1 MPPLGPN
8 PSARVHYGGATS
20 VGQLA
25 ASPIPQFPNSMELR
39 GQATSLAKLQPSD
52 SCCTAAA
59 ASYKMPGDTGQ
70 SPRSKREASSTAGFK
85 ERTSTASRA
94 PDLACG
100 VQELT
105 AEATQAACHAPA
117 RSERRP
123 RQPHAS
129 SHPTQAVLKPP
140 ACPIPCVPQF
150 HRKPQ
155 TVRFHASENRKA
167 ELRSSAQVTP
177 QSGPEPPV
185 EASRCAVTC
194 TFFHKP

>member
-1 MPPLGPN
+1 VPPLGPN

-140 ACPIPCVPQF
+140 ACPIPCVFPPQF
-150 HRKPQ
+150 HRKLQ
-155 TVRFHASENRKA
+155 TFVSMHPKTTAKPSYA
-167 ELRSSAQVTP
+167 QVLRSPRSQAPSP
-177 QSGPEPPV
+177 QSRQG
-185 EASRCAVTC
+185 ASSILFRT
-194 TFFHKP
+194 H